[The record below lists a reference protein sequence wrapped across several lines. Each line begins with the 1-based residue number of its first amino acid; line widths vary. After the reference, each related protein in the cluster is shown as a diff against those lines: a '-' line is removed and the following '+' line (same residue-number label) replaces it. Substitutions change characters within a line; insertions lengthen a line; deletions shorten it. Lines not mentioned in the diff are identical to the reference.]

1 MNAIHSLY
9 RSAGAAWRRTT
20 RDGWPRR
27 ALGPTIPQVNAPLPI
42 SRLTI
47 HRLAI
52 PMRQSF
58 RHAAAQRAVAEPLIV
73 ELELA
78 NRIVGYGETHP
89 REYVT
94 GESMDAAVAAI
105 RDVFVPRLVE
115 MRPANFGEAIEAADS
130 LPFKGASGRVLNAAR
145 AAVELAIL
153 DAYARAFERSWDSI
167 PGYLA
172 DQSLGPPG
180 SRATARFSGVVSGE
194 RADRVARSIRKM
206 RVIRLR
212 HFKLKVGD
220 EADDERVKSATR
232 LLNRSLATG
241 HATLRVDANS
251 AWTLDVARQKLAA
264 WEAHPILCV
273 EQPLPRGRLEDWA
286 TLARE
291 SNLPLMADE
300 SLVTL
305 NDAEQLIAH
314 RATTWFNIRISKNG
328 GLLPALRLA
337 LLARRHR
344 VQCQLGCMVG
354 ETSLLS
360 AAGRWFLQWTPEIEI
375 AEGSFGRFL
384 LRDDITDRPIRFGCG
399 GAWTPMTGPGLG
411 VKVNATKLATLAS
424 HPKDVIV
431 F

>member
-1 MNAIHSLY
+1 MATH
-9 RSAGAAWRRTT
+9 GG
-20 RDGWPRR
+20 DGWPRR
-27 ALGPTIPQVNAPLPI
+27 ALGPTIPRVNAPLPI

-52 PMRQSF
+52 PMKHSF

-78 NRIVGYGETHP
+78 NRVVGYGETHP

-94 GESMDAAVAAI
+94 GESMDDAIAAI
-105 RDVFVPRLVE
+105 RDVFVTRLVE
-115 MRPANFGEAIEAADS
+115 MRPANFGEAIEAADG
-130 LPFKGASGRVLNAAR
+130 LPFQDASGRVLNAAR
-145 AAVELAIL
+145 SAVELALL

-180 SRATARFSGVVSGE
+180 SLTTARFSGVVSGE
-194 RADRVARSIRKM
+194 RADRVAWSIRKM

-212 HFKLKVGD
+212 HYKLKVGD
-220 EADDERVKSATR
+220 DGDDARVETATR
-232 LLNRSLATG
+232 LLKHQIAAGRATM
-241 HATLRVDANS
+241 RVDANS
-251 AWTLDVARQKLAA
+251 AWTLDGARHKLAA
-264 WEAHPILCV
+264 WEKHPILCV
-273 EQPLPRGRLEDWA
+273 EQPMSRGRLEDWA
-286 TLARE
+286 ALARE

-305 NDAEQLIAH
+305 EDAEQLIAH
-314 RATTWFNIRISKNG
+314 RAVSWFNIRISKNG

-360 AAGRWFLQWTPEIEI
+360 AAGRWFLQWTPKIEI

-384 LRDDITDRPIRFGCG
+384 LRDDVADRPIRFGCG
-399 GAWTPMTGPGLG
+399 GAWTPMAGPGLG
-411 VKVNATKLATLAS
+411 VSVNPAKLAALAS
-424 HPKDVIV
+424 HPKDMIV

>member
-1 MNAIHSLY
+1 MK
-9 RSAGAAWRRTT
+9 
-20 RDGWPRR
+20 
-27 ALGPTIPQVNAPLPI
+27 
-42 SRLTI
+42 
-47 HRLAI
+47 
-52 PMRQSF
+52 QSF
-58 RHAAAQRAVAEPLIV
+58 RHSAAQRAVAEPLIV

-78 NRIVGYGETHP
+78 NRVVGFGETHP

-94 GESMDAAVAAI
+94 GESMDDAIAAI
-105 RDVFVPRLVE
+105 RDVFVPRLVD

-130 LPFKGASGRVLNAAR
+130 LPFVDKSGRVLNAAR
-145 AAVELAIL
+145 AAVEVAIL

-194 RADRVARSIRKM
+194 HADWVVRSIRKM
-206 RVIRLR
+206 RLIRLR

-220 EADDERVKSATR
+220 EEDDARVESAAR
-232 LLNRSLATG
+232 LLKRLLTKG
-241 HATLRVDANS
+241 GGTLRVDANS
-251 AWTLDVARQKLAA
+251 AWTLETARRKLAA
-264 WEAHPILCV
+264 WEVHPILCV
-273 EQPLPRGRLEDWA
+273 EQPLPRGRMEDWA

-305 NDAEQLIAH
+305 EDGEQLIAH
-314 RATTWFNIRISKNG
+314 RAATWFNIRISKNG

-337 LLARRHR
+337 LLARRHG

-360 AAGRWFLQWTPEIEI
+360 AAGRWFLQWTAGIEI
-375 AEGSFGRFL
+375 AEGSFGHFL
-384 LRDDITDRPIRFGCG
+384 LRDDVTDRPIRFGCG
-399 GAWTPMTGPGLG
+399 GGWTPMTGPGLG
-411 VKVNATKLATLAS
+411 VIVSAAKLAALAS

>member
-1 MNAIHSLY
+1 M
-9 RSAGAAWRRTT
+9 
-20 RDGWPRR
+20 
-27 ALGPTIPQVNAPLPI
+27 
-42 SRLTI
+42 TI

-52 PMRQSF
+52 PMKQSF

-78 NRIVGYGETHP
+78 NRVAGYGETHP

-94 GESMDAAVAAI
+94 GESMTGAAAAI

-130 LPFKGASGRVLNAAR
+130 LPFRDEAGRVLNAAR
-145 AAVELAIL
+145 AAVELALL

-172 DQSLGPPG
+172 DQSLGSPG
-180 SRATARFSGVVSGE
+180 SVATARFSGVVSGDLAE
-194 RADRVARSIRKM
+194 RVARSIRRM

-220 EADDERVKSATR
+220 TGDDERVAQAVR
-232 LLNRSLATG
+232 LLGRAIAAG
-241 HATLRVDANS
+241 RATLRVDANS
-251 AWTLDVARQKLAA
+251 AWSLESARAKLAA
-264 WEAHPILCV
+264 WEDRPILCV
-273 EQPLPRGRLEDWA
+273 EQPLPRGRMDDWA
-286 TLARE
+286 ALARE

-305 NDAEQLIAH
+305 DDAEQLIAH
-314 RATTWFNIRISKNG
+314 RATSWFNIRISKNG

-360 AAGRWFLQWTPEIEI
+360 AAGRWFLQWTPGIEI

-384 LRDDITDRPIRFGCG
+384 LRDDVTDRSLRFGCG

-411 VKVNATKLATLAS
+411 VMVSASKLTALAS
-424 HPKDVIV
+424 SKPETIT

>member
-1 MNAIHSLY
+1 MK
-9 RSAGAAWRRTT
+9 
-20 RDGWPRR
+20 
-27 ALGPTIPQVNAPLPI
+27 
-42 SRLTI
+42 
-47 HRLAI
+47 
-52 PMRQSF
+52 QSF
-58 RHAAAQRAVAEPLIV
+58 RHSAAQRAVAEPLIV
-73 ELELA
+73 EVELA
-78 NRIVGYGETHP
+78 NRVVGFGETHP

-94 GESMDAAVAAI
+94 GESMDDAIAAI
-105 RDVFVPRLVE
+105 RDVFVPRLVD

-130 LPFKGASGRVLNAAR
+130 LPFVDKSGRVLNAAR
-145 AAVELAIL
+145 AAVEVAIL
-153 DAYARAFERSWDSI
+153 DAYARAFERSWNSI

-194 RADRVARSIRKM
+194 HADRVVRSIRKM
-206 RVIRLR
+206 RLIRLR

-220 EADDERVKSATR
+220 EEDDARVESAAR
-232 LLNRSLATG
+232 LLKRLLTSG
-241 HATLRVDANS
+241 GGTLRVDANS
-251 AWTLDVARQKLAA
+251 AWTLETARRKLAA
-264 WEAHPILCV
+264 WEMHPILCV
-273 EQPLPRGRLEDWA
+273 EQPLPRGRMEDWA
-286 TLARE
+286 TLASE

-305 NDAEQLIAH
+305 EDGEQLITH
-314 RATTWFNIRISKNG
+314 RAATWFNIRISKNG

-337 LLARRHR
+337 LLARRHG

-360 AAGRWFLQWTPEIEI
+360 AAGRWFLQWTPGIEI

-384 LRDDITDRPIRFGCG
+384 LRDDVTDRPIRFGCG
-399 GAWTPMTGPGLG
+399 GGWTPMTGPGSG
-411 VKVNATKLATLAS
+411 VIVSAAKLAALAS